1 MVLLMTIS
9 KCWLFVLPEASL
21 RRRAIANN
29 VHSPCHVSML
39 KPPPCQ
45 KTTWRLAHTAQR
57 FMPLLALKFWSLLS
71 EHRDTLRGTT
81 GWQSWRVI
89 WSRRVNPQ
97 HPHTS
102 CGRWSLVRG
111 ESGLVMTSKEYNY
124 SMENANMSEFVPI
137 NVIPTIWSIASVQ
150 CLGDESSLFLLCV
163 RSCPSGGGRN
173 CSKHDNPLIVH
184 PVVFCIFYLCKTLS
198 SS

>member
-1 MVLLMTIS
+1 MLAFCASWGLIEKKGHCQQCALPMSCVYAETTS
-9 KCWLFVLPEASL
+9 LPEDNLEACSH
-21 RRRAIANN
+21 RTE
-29 VHSPCHVSML
+29 VHAFAGSEVL
-39 KPPPCQ
+39 VPPL
-45 KTTWRLAHTAQR
+45 WAQR
-57 FMPLLALKFWSLLS
+57 YL
-71 EHRDTLRGTT
+71 EGYHGVTE
-81 GWQSWRVI
+81 SWRVI

-111 ESGLVMTSKEYNY
+111 ESGLVMTSKEYNC

-150 CLGDESSLFLLCV
+150 RLGDESSLFLLCV